1 MLEDTHSDMMETA
14 GQDAETETLDALDN
28 EPVEA
33 TFDDE
38 EGPEAADTHAE
49 GGTGKAAE
57 DTAEAAPEEDG
68 KIRLSYRGEEK
79 EYTREELVALAQ
91 KGLDYDGLRA
101 DRDRLRQG
109 DTPEGRLIDRYA
121 KAAGMSREQY
131 LRFAAQAAEEQE
143 AAPEARK
150 LMESGVPEAEARELA
165 LRRLREQQAD
175 RRAREDRET
184 EAREQEAR
192 DAGFRE
198 LADYGRKNGL
208 DLSALEPEV
217 IRDIAEGGMRPLEAY
232 LAWEHKQLRLE
243 NSQLRQNERNKEK
256 NPGRV
261 TQAGPQAKAGD
272 GFDAGFPEVFD
283 L

>member
-131 LRFAAQAAEEQE
+131 LRFAAQAAEARE

-217 IRDIAEGGMRPLEAY
+217 IRNIAEGGMRPLEAY

-261 TQAGPQAKAGD
+261 TQAGPKAKAGD
-272 GFDAGFPEVFD
+272 GFDAGFAEVFD

>member
-217 IRDIAEGGMRPLEAY
+217 IRNIAEGGMRQLEAY

-261 TQAGPQAKAGD
+261 TQAGP
-272 GFDAGFPEVFD
+272 
-283 L
+283 

>member
-49 GGTGKAAE
+49 DGTGKAAE

-198 LADYGRKNGL
+198 LTDYGRKNGL

-217 IRDIAEGGMRPLEAY
+217 IRNIAEGGMRPLEAY

-261 TQAGPQAKAGD
+261 TQAGPKAKAGD
-272 GFDAGFPEVFD
+272 GFDAGFSEVFD

>member
-49 GGTGKAAE
+49 DGTGKAAE

-217 IRDIAEGGMRPLEAY
+217 IRNIAEGGMRPLEAY

-261 TQAGPQAKAGD
+261 TQAGPKAKTGD
-272 GFDAGFPEVFD
+272 GFDAGFAEVFD

>member
-1 MLEDTHSDMMETA
+1 MLEDTHSDMMETTTQ
-14 GQDAETETLDALDN
+14 GAEDALDN

-38 EGPEAADTHAE
+38 EGTEAADTHAE
-49 GGTGKAAE
+49 DGTAAAEQGEQPEETPAGTG
-57 DTAEAAPEEDG
+57 EDG

-184 EAREQEAR
+184 EAREKEAR

-217 IRDIAEGGMRPLEAY
+217 IRNIAEGGMRPLEAY

-261 TQAGPQAKAGD
+261 TQAGPKAKAGD
-272 GFDAGFPEVFD
+272 GFDAGFAEVFD